1 MDPISHGIVGAVC
14 ASLPTTH
21 RREELRTAAIV
32 GGVAALLPDL
42 DVLIRSSQDPLLK
55 LEYHR
60 HFTHALS
67 FVPIGAAVAWLLT
80 IPLLRLMRAAP
91 ISRSRLYLYALLG
104 YGTHG
109 FLDAATSYGTQLLW
123 PFSAERIAWSI
134 IGIVD
139 PLFTMTIAV
148 LLIVAI
154 AKRNAL
160 LCRAALLFGLCY
172 LSIGFIQRQRA
183 EQHASTFAL
192 ESGARL
198 SSRQCE
204 AKPSPLTLTLWRA
217 ICETEDDRFLTSA
230 WYLGPFGGVRH
241 YPGVATPKFSLERDA
256 PWMHA
261 GTRQHRDLKRFEWFS
276 SGFITLHP
284 EHENVVGD
292 LRYSMLPHR
301 ISPLWGIVL
310 DPHDVRQERPTPF
323 NSFRAIKDRDYA
335 TFLAMARGDVLP

>member
-1 MDPISHGIVGAVC
+1 MDPISHGVVGAVC
-14 ASLPTTH
+14 ASLPTSQ
-21 RREELRTAAIV
+21 RREELRTAVIV
-32 GGVAALLPDL
+32 GGVAALLPDM
-42 DVLIRSSQDPLLK
+42 DVLIRSSHDPILK

-60 HFTHALS
+60 HFTHALA
-67 FVPIGAAVAWLLT
+67 FVPVGAAVAWLLT
-80 IPLLRLMRAAP
+80 IPLLRLMRSAP
-91 ISRSRLYLYALLG
+91 VSHGRLYLYALLG

-139 PLFTMTIAV
+139 PIFTITIAV

-154 AKRNAL
+154 LKRRAL
-160 LCRAALLFGLCY
+160 ICRAAVLFGLCY
-172 LSIGFIQRQRA
+172 LSLGFIQRQRA
-183 EQHASTFAL
+183 EAHATKVAL
-192 ESGARL
+192 ESGVHL

-217 ICETEDDRFLTSA
+217 ICETEDDRFITSA

-241 YPGVATPKFSLERDA
+241 YPGVSTPKFSLERDT
-256 PWMHA
+256 PWLQE
-261 GTRQHRDLKRFEWFS
+261 GSRQHRDLKRFEWFS

-284 EHENVVGD
+284 EHKNVLGD

-310 DPHDVRQERPTPF
+310 DPQDLREDRPTPF
-323 NSFRAIKDRDYA
+323 RSFRAIESRDYA
-335 TFLAMARGDVLP
+335 TFFAMVRGNGLP

>member
-1 MDPISHGIVGAVC
+1 MDPISHGVVGAVC
-14 ASLPTTH
+14 ASLPTSQ
-21 RREELRTAAIV
+21 RREELRTAVIV

-60 HFTHALS
+60 HFTHALA
-67 FVPIGAAVAWLLT
+67 FVPIGAAIAWLLA
-80 IPLLRLMRAAP
+80 IPLLRLMRFGP
-91 ISRSRLYLYALLG
+91 VSPSRLYLYALLG

-139 PLFTMTIAV
+139 PLFTITIAV

-154 AKRNAL
+154 VKRSAS

-183 EQHASTFAL
+183 EQHATQVSL
-192 ESGARL
+192 ESGVHL

-217 ICETEDDRFLTSA
+217 ICETEDDHFITSA
-230 WYLGPFGGVRH
+230 WYLGPLGGVRH
-241 YPGVATPKFSLERDA
+241 YPGVAIPKFSLDRDT
-256 PWMHA
+256 PWLQA

-276 SGFITLHP
+276 HGFITLHP
-284 EHENVVGD
+284 EHKNVVGD

-301 ISPLWGIVL
+301 MSPLWGIVL
-310 DPHDVRQERPTPF
+310 DPQDLRPERPTPF
-323 NSFRAIKDRDYA
+323 RSFRAIKERDYT
-335 TFLAMARGDVLP
+335 TFFAMARGNALP

>member
-1 MDPISHGIVGAVC
+1 MDPISHGVVGAVC

-60 HFTHALS
+60 HFTHALA

-80 IPLLRLMRAAP
+80 IPLLRLMRTAP
-91 ISRSRLYLYALLG
+91 ISHSRLYLYALLG

-123 PFSAERIAWSI
+123 PFSAQRIAWSI

-139 PLFTMTIAV
+139 PLFTLTLAV

-183 EQHASTFAL
+183 EQYASKFAL
-192 ESGARL
+192 ESGAHL

-217 ICETEDDRFLTSA
+217 ICETEDGRFITSA

-241 YPGVATPKFSLERDA
+241 YPGVATPKFSVERDA
-256 PWMHA
+256 PWMQA

-323 NSFRAIKDRDYA
+323 RSFRAIKDRDYA

>member
-1 MDPISHGIVGAVC
+1 MGAVC
-14 ASLPTTH
+14 ASLPTSQ
-21 RREELRTAAIV
+21 RREELRTAVIV

-60 HFTHALS
+60 HFTHALA
-67 FVPIGAAVAWLLT
+67 FIPIGAAIAWLLT
-80 IPLLRLMRAAP
+80 LPLLRLVRAAP
-91 ISRSRLYLYALLG
+91 VSHSRLYLYALLG

-139 PLFTMTIAV
+139 PLFTVTIAV
-148 LLIVAI
+148 LLIIAI
-154 AKRNAL
+154 AKRSAL
-160 LCRAALLFGLCY
+160 LCKIGLVFGLCY
-172 LSIGFIQRQRA
+172 LSLGLIQRQRA
-183 EQHASTFAL
+183 EQHATKVAL
-192 ESGARL
+192 ESGVRL

-217 ICETEDDRFLTSA
+217 ICETEDDRFITSA
-230 WYLGPFGGVRH
+230 WYLGPFGGVRQ
-241 YPGVATPKFSLERDA
+241 YPGVSTPKFSLERDA
-256 PWMHA
+256 PWLQA
-261 GTRQHRDLKRFEWFS
+261 GTRQHRDLERFEWFS

-284 EHENVVGD
+284 EHDNVVGD
-292 LRYSMLPHR
+292 LRYSMLPDR

-310 DPHDVRQERPTPF
+310 DPHDLRQERPTPF
-323 NSFRAIKDRDYA
+323 QSFRSIKDRDFA
-335 TFLAMARGDVLP
+335 TFLAMARGTALP

>member
-1 MDPISHGIVGAVC
+1 MDPISHGVVGAVC
-14 ASLPTTH
+14 ASLPTSQ
-21 RREELRTAAIV
+21 RREELRTAVIV

-60 HFTHALS
+60 HFTHALA
-67 FVPIGAAVAWLLT
+67 FVPIGAAIAWLLT
-80 IPLLRLMRAAP
+80 LPLLRLVRAAP
-91 ISRSRLYLYALLG
+91 VSHSRLYLYALLG

-139 PLFTMTIAV
+139 PLFTVTIAV
-148 LLIVAI
+148 LLFAAI
-154 AKRNAL
+154 AKRSAL
-160 LCRAALLFGLCY
+160 LCKAALVFGLCY
-172 LSIGFIQRQRA
+172 LSLGLIQRQRA
-183 EQHASTFAL
+183 EQHATKVAL
-192 ESGARL
+192 ESGVRL

-217 ICETEDDRFLTSA
+217 ICETEDDRFITSA
-230 WYLGPFGGVRH
+230 WYLGPFGGVRQ
-241 YPGVATPKFSLERDA
+241 YPGVSTPKFSLERDA
-256 PWMHA
+256 PWLQA
-261 GTRQHRDLKRFEWFS
+261 GTRQHRDLQRFDWFS

-284 EHENVVGD
+284 EHDNVVGD
-292 LRYSMLPHR
+292 LRYSMLPDR

-310 DPHDVRQERPTPF
+310 DPHDLRQERPTPF
-323 NSFRAIKDRDYA
+323 QSFRSIKDRDFA
-335 TFLAMARGDVLP
+335 TFLAMARGTALP